1 MLRGLDSRDEQFLSN
16 MRSISVRD
24 DKAEREVASGK
35 RVTVAS
41 DDPDALSNLMQ
52 AHTNLARL
60 DQTKTNLGRGEERGG
75 HGGESM
81 QAR

>member
-1 MLRGLDSRDEQFLSN
+1 
-16 MRSISVRD
+16 MRSISVRM

-52 AHTNLARL
+52 APHEPRAAGS
-60 DQTKTNLGRGEERGG
+60 DED
-75 HGGESM
+75 ESEPG
-81 QAR
+81 